1 MSKDSLIFM
10 ACTYGAMLL
19 GVLLPAFG
27 EPLRHLLPVMLM
39 IQLLLCF
46 LVTSTPNAPGAA
58 AGTPNLSELMPFMGI
73 KMILT
78 PLICWGVFALILPR
92 YALGAMLLGGVSV
105 GVTAPF
111 FGQLSK
117 ADIPFIIAA
126 VVVSCLLLPLTM
138 PALVAAYLY
147 VLNLEAGEGLW
158 RAFFMTG
165 LSLGLYIF
173 LPFALAKG
181 LWKFRPSLAGGVL
194 RHRYYISVSSIS
206 CCMFVIF
213 SRYSLPLRENPFM
226 VLEALAGSFC
236 LALIFMGIG
245 IVSGRGCQPGGRVSR
260 LVSMGTAN
268 NGIMLILSA
277 QFFSLPEVMITA
289 MYSVPLFLLLIP
301 YQRYAAWKKA

>member
-27 EPLRHLLPVMLM
+27 EPLRHLLPIMLM

-46 LVTSTPNAPGAA
+46 LVTSTPGATGAA
-58 AGTPNLSELMPFMGI
+58 GASPDLSGLAAFMGI
-73 KMILT
+73 KMLVT
-78 PLICWGVFALILPR
+78 PLICWGVFALLLPR
-92 YALGAMLLGGVSV
+92 YALGAILLGGVSV

-111 FGQLSK
+111 FGQLSR
-117 ADIPFIIAA
+117 AYIPFIIAA

-147 VLNLEAGEGLW
+147 VLGLEAGEGLW
-158 RAFFMTG
+158 TAFFMTG

-173 LPFALAKG
+173 LPFALAKVMWK
-181 LWKFRPSLAGGVL
+181 LWPTLADGIL
-194 RHRYYISVSSIS
+194 RRRYPISVLSIS

-226 VLEALAGSFC
+226 VLEALAGAFC
-236 LALIFMGIG
+236 LALIFLGVGIA
-245 IVSGRGCQPGGRVSR
+245 SGRGHSPGGSVSR

-268 NGIMLILSA
+268 NGLMLILSA
-277 QFFSLPEVMITA
+277 QLFSLPEVLITA
-289 MYSVPLFLLLIP
+289 MYSVPLFMLLIP